1 VVDVVV
7 EVEEAE
13 RESEGDRNGEVEEE
27 FAEAGAPIAGSKAE
41 FIADGGEAA
50 DSEESVEARVEKG
63 EFAEEAEFGGPGGL
77 EPAEVDAEAEGD
89 EDEEVEEV
97 AALLGIEAGGE
108 SFDCGDED
116 GDEEVDEEPREGEDV
131 RTDLDDRVGDDEDG
145 GEGEAQGRGKGLR
158 GADAG
163 FAGESEGEK
172 RNKKKDQRDD
182 RWEDG
187 ERGVHIFI
195 VAGRWE
201 LGSNSDRKI
210 GGL

>member
-1 VVDVVV
+1 
-7 EVEEAE
+7 
-13 RESEGDRNGEVEEE
+13 
-27 FAEAGAPIAGSKAE
+27 
-41 FIADGGEAA
+41 
-50 DSEESVEARVEKG
+50 
-63 EFAEEAEFGGPGGL
+63 
-77 EPAEVDAEAEGD
+77 
-89 EDEEVEEV
+89 
-97 AALLGIEAGGE
+97 LLGIEAGGE

-131 RTDLDDRVGDDEDG
+131 RADRDDEVW
-145 GEGEAQGRGKGLR
+145 EGEDNGEREPQGRGKGLR